1 MIMSKLMYSCEQA
14 AKLSS
19 RAMEQPLSRAERVL
33 LRLHLMMC
41 ERCTNFSH
49 QIEFLRRASR
59 KIPEV
64 LGQETD

>member
-1 MIMSKLMYSCEQA
+1 MSSLMYSCEQA

-19 RAMEQPLSRAERVL
+19 RAMEQALTPAERML
-33 LRLHLMMC
+33 LSLHLMMC
-41 ERCTNFSH
+41 KRCTNFSH

-64 LGQETD
+64 LGQDGD

>member
-1 MIMSKLMYSCEQA
+1 MSKLMYSCEQA

-19 RAMEQPLSRAERVL
+19 RAMEQPLTPAERVL
-33 LRLHLMMC
+33 LGMHLMMC
-41 ERCTNFSH
+41 KRCTNFTH

-64 LGQETD
+64 LEKDAG

>member
-1 MIMSKLMYSCEQA
+1 MGKLMYSCEQA

-19 RAMEQPLSRAERVL
+19 RALEQPLKPTERML
-33 LRLHLMMC
+33 QRMHLMMC
-41 ERCTNFSH
+41 ARCTNFAQ

-64 LGQETD
+64 LGNDTD